1 MRDHPVTALWGAFM
15 GANTNYNS
23 IYGIQMTKYKL
34 SAIALALMTSAPAL
48 AVSQAESNGFVE
60 DSSLDL
66 FLRNAYMNRDYYD
79 GRDDSTEWGQ
89 GAILTFS
96 SGFTEGAV
104 GFGVDAFGQYA
115 VRLDSGRG
123 RAGNGGI
130 DFFMVDNNGDVEKDV
145 AHAGAAVK
153 ARFSKTVLAYGDQQP
168 SLPVLSYD
176 NSRLLSEAFT
186 GTMITSNEID
196 GLTVHAG
203 RFHAQA
209 RKSDEGRDSG
219 GLNSIEVLGGS
230 YQFNDNIRA
239 ALYASD
245 VDDVLKRQY
254 ANLNYI
260 RPLNGGDTL
269 TMDFSGYRTKQD
281 KKWDGAGDRNNL
293 WSLSANY
300 ATGPHDFTLAYQRSS
315 GDTGYNYGFYQNEG
329 AVGDGGTTIWVAN
342 SFWSDFNQE
351 DERSWQLGYGLDFAE
366 YGIPGLSYNIAYIRG
381 TDINLGSEGHGTE
394 REIFNQLK
402 YVVQSGAAKDMSV
415 RLRSSVL
422 RVSNN
427 FRNADPERRHYQDGN
442 EVRIFVDFPMNIF

>member
-1 MRDHPVTALWGAFM
+1 
-15 GANTNYNS
+15 
-23 IYGIQMTKYKL
+23 MTKYKL
-34 SAIALALMTSAPAL
+34 SAIALALMTSVPAL
-48 AVSQAESNGFVE
+48 AASQADSKGFVE

-66 FLRNAYMNRDYYD
+66 FLRNAYMNRDYRNGD
-79 GRDDSTEWGQ
+79 QDKAEWGQ
-89 GAILTFS
+89 AGVLTFT
-96 SGFTEGAV
+96 SGFTKGTV
-104 GFGVDAFGQYA
+104 GVGVDAFGMYGY
-115 VRLDSGRG
+115 RLDSGGG
-123 RAGNGGI
+123 RAGAGGI
-130 DFFMVDNNGDVEKDV
+130 DFFFADDQNPDGTFNNVERDM

-153 ARFSKTVLAYGDQQP
+153 ARFSKTVLSYGDQRP
-168 SLPVLSYD
+168 VLPVLSHD
-176 NSRLLSEAFT
+176 DSRLLPETYT

-203 RFHAQA
+203 RFHAQH

-245 VDDVLKRQY
+245 VEDVLKRQY

-260 RPLNGGDTL
+260 RPLNQGDTL
-269 TMDFSGYRTKQD
+269 TLDFSGYRTKQD
-281 KKWDGAGDRNNL
+281 SEWDGRGDRNNL

-315 GDTGYNYGFYQNEG
+315 GDTGYNYGFYQNAG

-342 SFWSDFNQE
+342 SFWSDFNAE
-351 DERSWQLGYGLDFAE
+351 DERSWQLGYGLDFTQF
-366 YGIPGLSYNIAYIRG
+366 GVPGLSYNFAYVRG
-381 TDINLGSEGHGTE
+381 TDITVRNSATNVREAGSASE

-422 RVSNN
+422 RASNS
-427 FRNADPERRHYQDGN
+427 YTQDGN

>member
-1 MRDHPVTALWGAFM
+1 MA
-15 GANTNYNS
+15 S
-23 IYGIQMTKYKL
+23 KMTKYKL

-48 AVSQAESNGFVE
+48 AASQADSNGFVE

-79 GRDDSTEWGQ
+79 GRADSTEWGQ

-96 SGFTEGAV
+96 SGFTQGAV
-104 GFGVDAFGQYA
+104 GFGIDAFGQYA

-130 DFFMVDNNGDVEKDV
+130 DFFMVDNNGDVERDV

-176 NSRLLSEAFT
+176 NSRLLSEAYT

-219 GLNSIEVLGGS
+219 GLNAIEVLGGS
-230 YQFNDNIRA
+230 YQFNDNVRT

-245 VDDVLKRQY
+245 VEDVLKRQY

-260 RPLNGGDTL
+260 RPLDGGDTL

-281 KKWDGAGDRNNL
+281 KEWDGRGDRNNL

-315 GDTGYNYGFYQNEG
+315 GDTAYNYGFYQNEG

-342 SFWSDFNQE
+342 SFWSDFNAE
-351 DERSWQLGYGLDFAE
+351 DERSWQLGYGLDFTQF
-366 YGIPGLSYNIAYIRG
+366 GIPGLSYNFAYVRG
-381 TDINLGSEGHGTE
+381 TDITVRNSVTNVREDSASE
-394 REIFNQLK
+394 REIFNQFK
-402 YVVQSGAAKDMSV
+402 YVVQSGAAKDLSI

-422 RVSNN
+422 RASNS
-427 FRNADPERRHYQDGN
+427 YVQDGN

>member
-1 MRDHPVTALWGAFM
+1 MA
-15 GANTNYNS
+15 S
-23 IYGIQMTKYKL
+23 KMTKYKL
-34 SAIALALMTSAPAL
+34 SAIALALMTSVPAL
-48 AVSQAESNGFVE
+48 AASQADSNGFVE

-66 FLRNAYMNRDYYD
+66 FLRNAYMNRDYRN
-79 GRDDSTEWGQ
+79 GDDDKVEWGQ
-89 GAILTFS
+89 SAVLTFN
-96 SGFTEGAV
+96 SGFTQGTV
-104 GFGVDAFGQYA
+104 GFGVDVFGMYGY
-115 VRLDSGRG
+115 RLDSGRG
-123 RAGNGGI
+123 RAGAGGI
-130 DFFMVDNNGDVEKDV
+130 DFFMVDRELINPNDPAQGTYITDVERDM

-153 ARFSKTVLAYGDQQP
+153 ARFSKTVLSYGDQRP
-168 SLPVLSYD
+168 VLPVLSHD
-176 NSRLLSEAFT
+176 DSRLLPEAYT

-203 RFHAQA
+203 RFHAQH

-219 GLNSIEVLGGS
+219 GLKAIEVLGGS
-230 YQFNDNIRA
+230 YQFNDNVRT

-245 VDDVLKRQY
+245 VEDVLKRQY

-281 KKWDGAGDRNNL
+281 KEWDGRGDRNNL

-342 SFWSDFNQE
+342 SFWSDFNAE
-351 DERSWQLGYGLDFAE
+351 DERSWQLGYGLDFTQF
-366 YGIPGLSYNIAYIRG
+366 GIPGLSYNFAYVRG
-381 TDINLGSEGHGTE
+381 TDITVRNSDTNVREDSASE
-394 REIFNQLK
+394 REIFNQFK
-402 YVVQSGAAKDMSV
+402 YVVQSGAAKDLSI

-422 RVSNN
+422 RASNS
-427 FRNADPERRHYQDGN
+427 YVQDGN
-442 EVRIFVDFPMNIF
+442 EVRVFVDFPMNIF

>member
-1 MRDHPVTALWGAFM
+1 M
-15 GANTNYNS
+15 GSNTKYNS

-34 SAIALALMTSAPAL
+34 SAIALALMTSAPVL
-48 AVSQAESNGFVE
+48 AASQADSNGFVE

-79 GRDDSTEWGQ
+79 GRADSTEWGQ
-89 GAILTFS
+89 GAILTFN
-96 SGFTEGAV
+96 SGFTQGAV

-176 NSRLLSEAFT
+176 NSRLLSEAYT

-219 GLNSIEVLGGS
+219 GLNAIEVLGGS
-230 YQFNDNIRA
+230 YQFNDNVRT

-245 VDDVLKRQY
+245 VEDVLKRQY

-281 KKWDGAGDRNNL
+281 KEWDSRGDRNNL

-342 SFWSDFNQE
+342 SFWSDFNAE
-351 DERSWQLGYGLDFAE
+351 DERSWQLGYGLDFTQF
-366 YGIPGLSYNIAYIRG
+366 GIPGLSYNFAYIRG
-381 TDINLGSEGHGTE
+381 TDITVRNSVTNVREDSASE
-394 REIFNQLK
+394 REIFNQFK
-402 YVVQSGAAKDMSV
+402 YVVQSGAAKDLSI

-422 RVSNN
+422 RASNS
-427 FRNADPERRHYQDGN
+427 YVQDGN